1 MVNAPIS
8 GTPGVFDPRNPT
20 LIPNFDRNVSSGSGS
35 LDHTSPALFLSENP
49 RTDAT
54 AKVTIGGTFTAGDV
68 ATVRVAHGL
77 LPNGYLEKS
86 YTVVGGDT
94 ASVVADALAKAF
106 NDDATAMAHG
116 LYADVAAGALTF
128 NWPSVIGN
136 FAVLSGWAEAAA
148 LEITIGGTATATDTL
163 NVRFAGGALASPVTV
178 QATVTGAESTTDM
191 ATAVAAAI
199 TGDATLA
206 AAGIS
211 ATSALAVVTITST
224 VDSGAF
230 TVLAWANGPAET
242 GTVANMTATE
252 TVTIGTATAPAATD
266 TVALTFTN
274 AGVAGLPVT
283 VTYTVQVADTV
294 NTIAAGLAALINAN
308 ATLAAGFI
316 TATSASAVITVK
328 EPQAIGNSTVI
339 TDTITETGGGSET
352 VTFGNGG
359 HLSGGVGAVGNTVA
373 LTITNSLLTG
383 SPITETHTV
392 VAGDDATAVAVALK
406 NLVNGNATLSA
417 AGYAAT
423 NAAGVLSVTWPASAG
438 PTAFSKTSAV
448 ITFTLAGGPTE
459 TATVSGTETET
470 FTLDPVTGIFSG
482 GDGPVIAFNNFTYG
496 YNGVLQNYWIGQPY
510 ILDIGLVQAMIND
523 GSPIA

>member
-54 AKVTIGGTFTAGDV
+54 AEVTIGGTFTAGDV

-148 LEITIGGTATATDTL
+148 LEITIGGTATAADTL
-163 NVRFAGGALASPVTV
+163 NVRFAGGALAAPVTV
-178 QATVTGAESTTDM
+178 QATVTGAESTTNM

-199 TGDATLA
+199 TGNATLA

-211 ATSALAVVTITST
+211 ATSALAVVTIAST

-242 GTVANMTATE
+242 GTVANMTATG
-252 TVTIGTATAPAATD
+252 TVTIGGTITNAD
-266 TVALTFTN
+266 TVSLTFTN

-283 VTYTVQVADTV
+283 VTHTVVGTDTV
-294 NTIAAGLAALINAN
+294 DTIASALAGLINAN
-308 ATLAAGFI
+308 ATLIAGFI
-316 TATSASAVITVK
+316 TATVASAIITVS

-339 TDTITETGGGSET
+339 TDAVTGTATET
-352 VTFGNGG
+352 VTLGNGG
-359 HLSGGVGAVGNTVA
+359 HLAGGVGAVGNTVA

-383 SPITETHTV
+383 SPITKTYTV
-392 VAGDDATAVAVALK
+392 VAGD
-406 NLVNGNATLSA
+406 NATSVAYGLNGLINTDTVLAA

-423 NAAGVLSVTWPASAG
+423 NAAGVLSVTWPATAG
-438 PTAFSKTSAV
+438 PTAFSRTSAV

-470 FTLDPVTGIFSG
+470 FTLNPLTGIFSG
-482 GDGPVIAFNNFTYG
+482 GGGPVIAFNNFTYG

-510 ILDIGLVQAMIND
+510 ILDVGLVQAMIND
-523 GSPIA
+523 GAPIA